1 MDFPGLRAVA
11 DRAALYSGLRQ
22 LLMGEYLEAELGEYR
37 WNMDT
42 EQGTLTFSPTGGGQP
57 IVTRAHLVA
66 SIAPGPRSM
75 LWGWAH
81 PQAGPDSPVGRIRE
95 LGEQHGIREL
105 TEPELPFATDAVEE
119 ALLDEIAAL
128 AHVVGAVAVEATR
141 MSPYYS
147 VPAGGGTRFVFLL
160 EGIEVPEPQILQV
173 VSRTVHVLG
182 ASGVLD
188 QRSAVMGL
196 AQHTGWRIAWTT
208 DGSTVRLTDPSSGEA
223 TFGFDEHGR
232 VGEITGDLKAAGQ
245 H

>member
-1 MDFPGLRAVA
+1 M
-11 DRAALYSGLRQ
+11 
-22 LLMGEYLEAELGEYR
+22 LMGEYLEETLGDHR

-42 EQGTLTFSPTGGGQP
+42 EQGTLAFTPTGGGQP
-57 IVTRAHLVA
+57 IVTKAHLVA

-81 PQAGPDSPVGRIRE
+81 PQAGPGNPAARIRE

-105 TEPELPFATDAVEE
+105 TSPELPFTTDAVEE

-128 AHVVGAVAVEATR
+128 AHVVGSVAVEATR

-147 VPAGGGTRFVFLL
+147 APVGGGTRFVFLL
-160 EGIEVPEPQILQV
+160 EGIEVPEPQILHV
-173 VSRTVHVLG
+173 TSRAVHVLG
-182 ASGVLD
+182 ASGVRD

-208 DGSTVRLTDPSSGEA
+208 DGSTIRLTDPNSGEA
-223 TFGFDEHGR
+223 TFGFDQHGR
-232 VGEITGDLKAAGQ
+232 ISGITGDLRQADQ
-245 H
+245 R